1 MSRITFDSKKYLSTE
16 LAGLFV
22 SLPSI
27 LNLVKKNR
35 ILLVDDNDD
44 FRAVFHEGLECHGF
58 EVVPAATVNEALKL
72 ISTENFDVLLSDL
85 QMPDAADGFTVVSAM
100 RHTQPNAVTL
110 LLTGYPALQEALTA
124 ILLQVDEVLVKPV
137 GVAEITGIIQKKLS
151 KLSTRVAM
159 DKVRVATILE
169 RDTGPTISKWM
180 SRVQCNEE
188 LAAIS
193 MSCQERTGHLPLL
206 LGELVH
212 RLRLVPNAKALIS
225 SAARRHGILRRM
237 QGYTIAMVLEESR
250 ILQLSIFNTLQN
262 NLGSVDFSSVLLD
275 VMTIADEMDSQLKQA
290 VLGFMEP
297 LAAKLTSLAARS
309 SAA

>member
-1 MSRITFDSKKYLSTE
+1 ME
-16 LAGLFV
+16 
-22 SLPSI
+22 
-27 LNLVKKNR
+27 
-35 ILLVDDNDD
+35 
-44 FRAVFHEGLECHGF
+44 
-58 EVVPAATVNEALKL
+58 
-72 ISTENFDVLLSDL
+72 
-85 QMPDAADGFTVVSAM
+85 
-100 RHTQPNAVTL
+100 
-110 LLTGYPALQEALTA
+110 
-124 ILLQVDEVLVKPV
+124 
-137 GVAEITGIIQKKLS
+137 
-151 KLSTRVAM
+151 
-159 DKVRVATILE
+159 KVRVATILE

-297 LAAKLTSLAARS
+297 LTATLTSLAARS

>member
-1 MSRITFDSKKYLSTE
+1 
-16 LAGLFV
+16 
-22 SLPSI
+22 
-27 LNLVKKNR
+27 VKKNR

-110 LLTGYPALQEALTA
+110 LLTGYPALREAMTA

-137 GVAEITGIIQKKLS
+137 GVAEITEIIQKKLS
-151 KLSTRVAM
+151 KPSTRVAM
-159 DKVRVATILE
+159 EKVRVATILE

-275 VMTIADEMDSQLKQA
+275 VITIADEMDSQLKQA